1 MLKPR
6 SGSLPTSAT
15 HQEQLRAAGTFCCG
29 KEGGPRRQSSA
40 HKRLYRAWRRPG
52 RSIRLST
59 KLLTS
64 FCHPANLCCN
74 PHACVNERWFHQRV
88 PSAPY
93 GINRIK
99 SKGCSNK
106 CQHPE
111 RGRYG
116 QEVQGCPAGS
126 RVMFTACSEQR
137 RADSVETP
145 FPNTRSS
152 IIPGTTSARQKK
164 NAGGRTVLGIKSMPE
179 RQSPD
184 QRNEAQAPNFRH
196 RGFAHKSKV
205 FLIDFRKVL
214 PTFGLVHSRSRKS
227 KSIQG

>member
-64 FCHPANLCCN
+64 LCHPTNLCCN
-74 PHACVNERWFHQRV
+74 PHACVSERWFHQRV

-164 NAGGRTVLGIKSMPE
+164 NAGGERCSVLNQCLKGKAQIREMKLKHQIFGIVDSRTSPKCFLLTLGKSFQP
-179 RQSPD
+179 
-184 QRNEAQAPNFRH
+184 
-196 RGFAHKSKV
+196 
-205 FLIDFRKVL
+205 
-214 PTFGLVHSRSRKS
+214 LV
-227 KSIQG
+227 